1 MAENY
6 PNYHIYIH
14 QTKEII
20 RKKVIVHQVTG
31 KPGGTPTDPSSPG
44 EGGGGG
50 FSVPSQIPGSG
61 IANTVIRMS
70 KSGVTASG
78 VIALAVAVVKAT
90 EQAQKTVGKLAEQTA
105 SASGDYSW
113 SIWWNN
119 LANEQHNLFHPFSA
133 WIGAQQTEASWAR
146 ANKKV
151 DEQRTLLGDAAL
163 NTLTKG
169 V

>member
-14 QTKEII
+14 QTKETVD
-20 RKKVIVHQVTG
+20 KKVIVHKIIG
-31 KPGGTPTDPSSPG
+31 RPGGTPTDPSSP
-44 EGGGGG
+44 GGGG

-61 IANTVIRMS
+61 IANSIIRLARNGATAASVM
-70 KSGVTASG
+70 GV
-78 VIALAVAVVKAT
+78 AVAVVKAT

-119 LANEQHNLFHPFSA
+119 MATEQHNIFHPVSS
-133 WIGAQQTEASWAR
+133 WWNAQQTEASWAR